1 MSNWIALLLLAAC
14 SSAPAIELPNGSPG
28 IGFDDLRFSAR
39 LHRVLVPGGRS
50 GNLALIDPSTHAI
63 TTIGGFSTTTSF
75 DSGGHDFGITSVDDL
90 GSLLVVTDRTSGRIS
105 LVDVDRAAVA
115 ADAVLGSSPD
125 YVRWV
130 AATSELWVTEPG
142 REAIDVFSV
151 TLTPP
156 AVQPSGQIAVPGGP
170 ESLAV
175 DQTRGRAFTHL
186 WDGGTVAIDVRTRTV
201 GPRWSNGCNDSRGIA
216 IDEARGFVFAGCA
229 EGRVT
234 VLDAVDGHKVSEL
247 WEVDGVDVIDFSPSR
262 RHLYA
267 PGQIS
272 ANTAII
278 GVSTSGELGL
288 LAKED
293 GTLYGHC
300 VTTDDAG
307 QAFVCDPRGGAL
319 LVIHDAFD
327 AITR

>member
-1 MSNWIALLLLAAC
+1 MSKCCWLLVVAAC
-14 SSAPAIELPNGSPG
+14 TSAPAIAIPNGHLG
-28 IGFDDLRFSAR
+28 IGFDDLRYSAR

-50 GNLALIDPSTHAI
+50 GNLALVDPDTHDI
-63 TTIGGFSTTTSF
+63 LTIGGFSTSSSF
-75 DSGGHDFGITSVDDL
+75 DSSGHDFGITSVDDL

-105 LVDVDRAAVA
+105 LVDVAAAAVV
-115 ADAVLGSSPD
+115 ADTALGSSPD

-142 REAIDVFSV
+142 REAIEVFAV
-151 TLTPP
+151 TL
-156 AVQPSGQIAVPGGP
+156 VQPSVTRAGTFGVPGGP
-170 ESLAV
+170 ESLAI
-175 DQTRGRAFTHL
+175 DQTHGRAFTHL
-186 WDGGTVAIDVRTRTV
+186 WNGGTVAIDVQSRTV
-201 GPRWSNGCNDSRGIA
+201 GPTWRNGCNDSRGIA
-216 IDEARGFVFAGCA
+216 VDEGRGFVFAGCA
-229 EGRVT
+229 EGRVA
-234 VLDAVDGHKVSEL
+234 VLDGTDGHVISDQ

-272 ANTAII
+272 GNTGIF
-278 GVSTSGELGL
+278 GVSTTGELAL
-288 LAKED
+288 LGIAD

-307 QAFVCDPRGGAL
+307 HAFVCDPRGGKL
-319 LVIHDAFD
+319 LVIDDNFG

>member
-14 SSAPAIELPNGSPG
+14 GSAPAIELPNGSPG

-50 GNLALIDPSTHAI
+50 GNLALIDPSSHAI

-75 DSGGHDFGITSVDDL
+75 DSSGHDFGITSVDDL
-90 GSLLVVTDRTSGRIS
+90 GSLLAVTDRTSGRIS
-105 LVDVDRAAVA
+105 LVDVDRAAVS

-142 REAIDVFSV
+142 REAIEVFSV
-151 TLTPP
+151 TLAPP
-156 AVQPSGQIAVPGGP
+156 AVQSSGQIAVPGGP
-170 ESLAV
+170 ESLVV
-175 DQTRGRAFTHL
+175 DQTQGRAYTHL
-186 WDGGTVAIDVRTRTV
+186 WDGGTVAVDVRTRTV
-201 GPRWSNGCNDSRGIA
+201 GPRWNNGCNDSRGIA
-216 IDEARGFVFAGCA
+216 IDEAHGFVFAGCA

-288 LAKED
+288 LTRED

-319 LVIHDAFD
+319 LVIHDPFD